1 MIFRVNGHTLSCQ
14 ETECFFLNKL
24 KNKNLIWGPD
34 DIQKTLVRMAHE
46 IIESHPSPT
55 NLLLAGIKTR
65 GVLLSDRL
73 SSLIK
78 HFKNVQI
85 PCISLDIKFYRDDIK
100 TPDIQPHSI
109 KNQTEK
115 VANKNIILVDDVL
128 YTGRSVRA
136 ALNALTDLGR
146 PELVSLAVLIDRGH
160 RELPITPNYVG
171 KNIPTHRNQK
181 IHVFLKEIDNIE
193 GVYLSTKNEN
203 A

>member
-1 MIFRVNGHTLSCQ
+1 MIFRVNEHTLSCQ

-24 KNKNLIWGPD
+24 KNKNLIWGPE

-46 IIESHPSPT
+46 IIESHPFPT